1 MDTSKLSK
9 KQKEILKK
17 LQKDIGS
24 AELLDKWLSTPNSLF
39 KHKTPYDAL
48 LSGNFDYFDTYL
60 SNN

>member
-17 LQKDIGS
+17 LEKDIGS
-24 AELLDKWLSTPNSLF
+24 AELLDKWMSTPNHMF
-39 KHKTPYDAL
+39 KHKTPLDAL
-48 LSGNFDYFDTYL
+48 LSGNYDYFDTYL